1 MLLND
6 FFTINSLEKEEDNA
20 VAAVTIDKDHK
31 IFDGHFPRLP
41 VVPGV
46 CLTQMVKEV
55 VQELTGDKLMLTK
68 GSNIKF
74 MAVVNPQ
81 ENPDLVMNITY
92 ANKEGVW
99 STSCNT
105 NFGDTVAF
113 KFKGEF
119 TPR

>member
-6 FFTINSLEKEEDNA
+6 FFTINSIEKEEGKV
-20 VAAVTIDKDHK
+20 VAAVTIDKNHK
-31 IFDGHFPRLP
+31 IFDGHFPDLP

-55 VQELTGDKLMLTK
+55 LEELTGDKLMLTK

-74 MAVVNPQ
+74 MAVVDPQ
-81 ENPDLVMNITY
+81 KNADLIMNLSYSKKEN
-92 ANKEGVW
+92 VW
-99 STSCNT
+99 ATSCIT
-105 NFGDTVAF
+105 NFGETVAF

-119 TPR
+119 TPN

>member
-6 FFTINSLEKEEDNA
+6 FFTINSLDKEEGKST
-20 VAAVTIDKDHK
+20 AAVTIDKNHK
-31 IFDGHFPRLP
+31 IFDGHFPDLP

-55 VQELTGDKLMLTK
+55 LQELTSDKLMLTK

-81 ENPDLVMNITY
+81 ENADLVMNMTY
-92 ANKEGVW
+92 TKKEGVW
-99 STSCNT
+99 VTSCNT
-105 NFGDTVAF
+105 NFGETVAF

-119 TPR
+119 SPS

>member
-6 FFTINSLEKEEDNA
+6 FFIINKLEKEEGSA
-20 VAAVTIDKDHK
+20 VADVTIDKNHT
-31 IFDGHFPRLP
+31 IFDGHFPDFP

-55 VQELTGDKLMLTK
+55 LQEVTGDKLMLTK

-81 ENPDLVMNITY
+81 ENADLVMKITY
-92 ANKEGVW
+92 VKKENVW
-99 STSCNT
+99 STSCIT
-105 NFGDTVAF
+105 NFGETVAF

-119 TPR
+119 TPS

>member
-6 FFTINSLEKEEDNA
+6 FFTITSLEKEEGKA
-20 VAAVTIDKDHK
+20 AAAVTIDKNHK
-31 IFDGHFPRLP
+31 IFDGHFPDLP

-55 VQELTGDKLMLTK
+55 LQELTGDKLMLTK
-68 GSNIKF
+68 GYNIKF

-81 ENPDLVMNITY
+81 ENADLVMNMTY
-92 ANKEGVW
+92 AKKEGVW
-99 STSCNT
+99 VTSCNT
-105 NFGDTVAF
+105 NFGETVAF

-119 TPR
+119 SPS